1 MTTLR
6 IHAAT
11 LAAPGLKTLPRGARW
26 AVALLLPL
34 FRALHGRAATP
45 AAPAKAAA
53 TNPAVEANR
62 RQREAARVRRY
73 AMELTAVDS
82 RVAAELLAAC
92 DRHERGE

>member
-1 MTTLR
+1 MTT
-6 IHAAT
+6 ITIQAAT
-11 LAAPGLKTLPRGARW
+11 LAANDPNPTLPRGARW

-34 FRALHGRAATP
+34 FTALQRRAA
-45 AAPAKAAA
+45 K
-53 TNPAVEANR
+53 PAVVDPRREASQ

-73 AMELTAVDS
+73 AIELAAVDS